1 MDSMFNKMRFQELML
16 ESITGQWETFDYYKV
31 LCKKEK
37 IGLTDLQHAV
47 ENEEYFRIPTVITTA
62 FKKSKKLV
70 NELNNLSVEGI
81 FQVSSSTSGD
91 PSFIYTSEN
100 ERKQI
105 LNNYITTFGIKDVS
119 KAIAFSPSERILA
132 GLSKKSAY
140 MGKSSIARMKFAI
153 DAALQHY
160 DEMIFTV
167 DLDMFRT
174 IPSMV
179 FRGRPVIRKYPL
191 EKVVAALKIAEK
203 NRSMIVIGGIA
214 LLLFPYIDEMK
225 DEAFHFESNLH
236 IVLSGGGY
244 SGKKGSLRGKKIVKS
259 ELADNICRKFSL
271 DREIL
276 STNFKDIYGC
286 TESSATSEGFWSDER
301 GDFVFNA
308 WPGSKIFIVDP
319 ATEKPL
325 KKGRGQ
331 IKIVAPY
338 SDGKPSA
345 ANVSILQ
352 CDLATIVKA
361 NEDYSISQF
370 TEVGRLE
377 SSTQE
382 GCAFKAGE
390 LADAL

>member
-1 MDSMFNKMRFQELML
+1 MEDLLDEARFQELML
-16 ESITGQWETFDYYKV
+16 ESITRQWNTFDYYKV
-31 LCKKEK
+31 LCKREN
-37 IGLTDLQHAV
+37 IGLKDLQHAV
-47 ENEEYFRIPTVITTA
+47 ENKEYFRIPTVITTA
-62 FKKSKKLV
+62 FKKSKNLV
-70 NELNNLSVEGI
+70 NELNDLSVEGV

-91 PSFIYTSEN
+91 PSFIYTSDN
-100 ERKQI
+100 ERKHV
-105 LNNYITTFGIKDVS
+105 LNNYISTFGIKDVKS
-119 KAIAFSPSERILA
+119 GIAFSPSARILA

-140 MGKSSIARMKFAI
+140 KGKNSIARMKFAI
-153 DAALQHY
+153 DAALEY
-160 DEMIFTV
+160 YEETIFTI

-179 FRGRPVIRKYPL
+179 FRGRPVLRKYPL

-203 NRSMIVIGGIA
+203 NKSPIVIGGIA
-214 LLLFPYIDEMK
+214 LLLLPYLDALE
-225 DEAFHFESNLH
+225 DEAFYFDRNLH
-236 IVLSGGGY
+236 IVFSGGGY
-244 SGKKGSLRGKKIVKS
+244 SGKKGSIRGKKIVKS
-259 ELADNICRKFSL
+259 ELAEKICRKFGL
-271 DREIL
+271 DREML

-286 TESSATSEGFWSDER
+286 TESSATSEGFWNDER

-308 WPGSKIFIVDP
+308 WPGAKIFIVDP

-331 IKIVAPY
+331 IKIIAPY
-338 SDGKPSA
+338 ADGKPSA

-352 CDLATIVKA
+352 CDLATIVRA

-377 SSTQE
+377 FSSQE

-390 LADAL
+390 LADAM

>member
-1 MDSMFNKMRFQELML
+1 M
-16 ESITGQWETFDYYKV
+16 
-31 LCKKEK
+31 
-37 IGLTDLQHAV
+37 GLKDLQHAV
-47 ENEEYFRIPTVITTA
+47 EREEYFRIPTVITTA
-62 FKKSKKLV
+62 FKKSKNLV
-70 NELNNLSVEGI
+70 NELNNLSVEGF

-91 PSFIYTSEN
+91 PSFIYTSEI
-100 ERKQI
+100 EREHV
-105 LNNYITTFGIKDVS
+105 LNNYISTFGVKEVN

-153 DAALQHY
+153 DAALEHY
-160 DEMIFTV
+160 DEITFTV

-174 IPSMV
+174 IPSII
-179 FRGRPVIRKYPL
+179 FRGKPVIRKTPL
-191 EKVVAALKIAEK
+191 EKIVAALKTAEE
-203 NRSMIVIGGIA
+203 NQSMIAIGGIA
-214 LLLFPYIDEMK
+214 LLFLPYLDEMK
-225 DEAFHFESNLH
+225 DEAFHFGSNLH
-236 IVLSGGGY
+236 IIFSGGGY
-244 SGKKGSLRGKKIVKS
+244 SGKKGSIQGKKIIKS
-259 ELADNICRKFSL
+259 ELADKICRKFSL

-286 TESSATSEGFWSDER
+286 TESSATSEGFWSDDW

-319 ATEKPL
+319 TTEKPL

-338 SDGKPSA
+338 YDGKPSA

-361 NEDYSISQF
+361 NDDYSINQF
-370 TEVGRLE
+370 TDVGRLE
-377 SSTQE
+377 SSSQE

-390 LADAL
+390 VADAS